1 MLGSNYWRDKMI
13 IEDTKGNLFDVE
25 AVLAHERDPTEL
37 KLLAN
42 CLYEKLCALRAE
54 VEIDIRKTG
63 GNVRLEGALTA

>member
-1 MLGSNYWRDKMI
+1 MI

-25 AVLAHERDPTEL
+25 ATLAHEHDPEKL
-37 KLLAN
+37 KLLAY

-63 GNVRLEGALTA
+63 GNVRLEEALNPLTTNITGV